1 MLMFRREL
9 RCPDPVNSR
18 RVPHDGNF
26 RKCHSTL
33 STDVSC
39 ICLAIGS
46 TEQLIRPWPLPS
58 HAPYAPSTQPPAI
71 SQDVHLRQLLR
82 AHRHLLPRPIPSLLD
97 TLPSPARLS
106 QSLTPLSPVYQ
117 DSPTHLNHHLTST
130 ITIPR
135 LFSTAHLLRRCRTL
149 LQSKVRQRKK
159 QNSRLSRDSRGKSL
173 GTCADSL

>member
-1 MLMFRREL
+1 MFSREL

-26 RKCHSTL
+26 RKCHTAL

-39 ICLAIGS
+39 IYLAIGC
-46 TEQLIRPWPLPS
+46 TQQLIRPWPLPS
-58 HAPYAPSTQPPAI
+58 HAPYAPSTRPPAI
-71 SQDVHLRQLLR
+71 SQDVHLRQPLR
-82 AHRHLLPRPIPSLLD
+82 AHRHPLPRPIPSLLN

-117 DSPTHLNHHLTST
+117 DSPTHLNHPLTSI

-135 LFSTAHLLRRCRTL
+135 LFSTARLLRRCRTL
-149 LQSKVRQRKK
+149 LQSRVRQKKK
-159 QNSRLSRDSRGKSL
+159 QNSRLSRDSREKSL
-173 GTCADSL
+173 GTCAGSL